1 MTNAHKLHSIHND
14 GYNQVSKFI
23 RKILRV
29 QAAVD
34 VRCIVV
40 DTHVVVGSG
49 SVVIVVLVVMPS
61 LLKLTTSS
69 PSTVLRKFLPC
80 RNVSR
85 NRFRSNSVLGL
96 VGYLVAVAIQFS
108 KPFLNGPSNLGFLFV
123 LFCWRDRHK
132 TSFYYPSFHV

>member
-40 DTHVVVGSG
+40 DKHVVVVGSGSG

-108 KPFLNGPSNLGFLFV
+108 KPFLNGPSNLGFLLCFV
-123 LFCWRDRHK
+123 LLAR
-132 TSFYYPSFHV
+132 PS